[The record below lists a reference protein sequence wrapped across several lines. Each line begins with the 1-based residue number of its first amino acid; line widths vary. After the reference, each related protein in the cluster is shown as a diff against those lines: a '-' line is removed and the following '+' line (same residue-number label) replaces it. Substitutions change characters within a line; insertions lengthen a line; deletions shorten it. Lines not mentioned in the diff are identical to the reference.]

1 MPFNSRVGLV
11 VKRIT
16 NEIVKNP
23 DGPMW
28 EGWLCKEGQGLKK
41 TTERRLVVVT
51 STNMRWYHDEDE
63 RKRGDYLGSVPLPM
77 IF

>member
-1 MPFNSRVGLV
+1 
-11 VKRIT
+11 
-16 NEIVKNP
+16 
-23 DGPMW
+23 MW
-28 EGWLCKEGQGLKK
+28 EGWLSKEGQGLKK
-41 TTERRLVVVT
+41 TTERRLVVIT